1 MLNMSDEQLGK
12 MAKDQENFQLES
24 QRMIPPLVY
33 PRSVPMIPLPI
44 PFVQNPCQNPVS
56 MYLTTVKDH
65 CVWTACL
72 ELLFGVNV
80 KVHISHQKS
89 FVRICSFKDLGSFI

>member
-1 MLNMSDEQLGK
+1 MNLSVILILKVIFSLIFSDFLKSVCISLPKESISIVSIFNMSEEQLGK

-24 QRMIPPLVY
+24 QIMIPPLAY

-56 MYLTTVKDH
+56 T
-65 CVWTACL
+65 
-72 ELLFGVNV
+72 
-80 KVHISHQKS
+80 
-89 FVRICSFKDLGSFI
+89 

>member
-24 QRMIPPLVY
+24 QIMIPPLAY

-56 MYLTTVKDH
+56 T
-65 CVWTACL
+65 
-72 ELLFGVNV
+72 
-80 KVHISHQKS
+80 
-89 FVRICSFKDLGSFI
+89 